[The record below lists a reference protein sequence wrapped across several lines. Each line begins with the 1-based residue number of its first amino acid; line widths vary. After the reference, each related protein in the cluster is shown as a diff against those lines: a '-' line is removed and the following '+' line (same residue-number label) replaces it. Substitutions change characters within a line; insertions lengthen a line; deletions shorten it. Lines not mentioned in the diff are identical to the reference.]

1 MKIPYLFPFKVS
13 LNIAKNSPMMINIG
27 TRELKSYRRI
37 KFRDRWNKLDGFI
50 LLFIEVMVA
59 RITFSRLYLSQTG

>member
-1 MKIPYLFPFKVS
+1 
-13 LNIAKNSPMMINIG
+13 MMINIG